1 MDAAGEQSHVF
12 QIVSAQ
18 GGVIRGLFEILKD
31 IVHDVSITVDESGF
45 RILTMDGVRQM
56 LMSLKL
62 SADKFE
68 LFKIEGAGPHRLCV
82 NVGALFKL
90 LRVAGARD
98 TVELYQEHRDRE
110 HIGIKIS
117 NDEKKTSTTFKMRLL
132 DINFSEIKV
141 PDQTFDATASMP
153 STYFQRLC
161 RDMANI
167 GNLLELGV
175 SEDGNSLL
183 LGCEGDFASQRTTI
197 GSIEDGKHVVS
208 IERFPR
214 ADDSPPPRLT
224 GAYSLKYL
232 SLFNKA
238 SSISPVV
245 DLFFKHN
252 YPLVLRFPISNLGF
266 LQFALA
272 QTT

>member
-1 MDAAGEQSHVF
+1 MESENKYVF
-12 QIVSAQ
+12 RIVSAQ
-18 GGVIRGLFEILKD
+18 GGVIRGLFEVLKD
-31 IVHDVSITVDESGF
+31 VVHDVSITVDETGF
-45 RILTMDGVRQM
+45 KILTMDGVRQM

-68 LFKIEGAGPHRLCV
+68 YFDIQGSGPHRLCV

-98 TVELYQEHRDRE
+98 TVELNMETKDRE
-110 HIGIKIS
+110 HVGIKIS
-117 NDEKKTSTTFKMRLL
+117 NEEKRTSTTFKMRLL
-132 DINFSEIKV
+132 DINFSDIKV
-141 PDQTFDATASMP
+141 PDQVFDATASMP

-167 GNLLELGV
+167 GALLELGV
-175 SEDGNSLL
+175 SEDGNSLR
-183 LGCEGDFASQRTTI
+183 LGCVGDFASQETEI

-214 ADDSPPPRLT
+214 GDGSPPPELS
-224 GAYSLKYL
+224 GSYSLKYL

-245 DLFFKHN
+245 DLYFKEN
-252 YPLVLRFPISNLGF
+252 YPLVLRFPISNLGS

-272 QTT
+272 KSE